1 MKDYTNGLSHRSYEG
16 EIWHSIDIQP
26 FDEIYEVSNFGRVRS
41 HHNNRWS
48 KIKDYKILKLQ
59 INGPGYPYI
68 ILHKDKQL
76 KMVRIHRLVAEY
88 FVPNPDNKPIVNH
101 IDANKTNNYYKNL
114 EWVTDQE
121 NRDHASKLGLLSNRS
136 ELQKEASRKSLA
148 KARQR
153 LKEIREE
160 RRMLREELLR

>member
-1 MKDYTNGLSHRSYEG
+1 MKNLHN
-16 EIWHSIDIQP
+16 EIWHTIDIEP
-26 FDEIYEVSNFGRVRS
+26 FSAIYEVSNYGRVRS
-41 HHNNRWS
+41 CHNN
-48 KIKDYKILKLQ
+48 KYGNIKNKKLLKLQ

-88 FVPNPDNKPIVNH
+88 FVPNPENKPVVNH
-101 IDANKTNNYYKNL
+101 IDANKTNNYYENL

-160 RRMLREELLR
+160 RRMSREELFR

>member
-1 MKDYTNGLSHRSYEG
+1 
-16 EIWHSIDIQP
+16 
-26 FDEIYEVSNFGRVRS
+26 
-41 HHNNRWS
+41 
-48 KIKDYKILKLQ
+48 
-59 INGPGYPYI
+59 
-68 ILHKDKQL
+68 
-76 KMVRIHRLVAEY
+76 MVRIHRLVAEY

-160 RRMLREELLR
+160 RRMLREELFR